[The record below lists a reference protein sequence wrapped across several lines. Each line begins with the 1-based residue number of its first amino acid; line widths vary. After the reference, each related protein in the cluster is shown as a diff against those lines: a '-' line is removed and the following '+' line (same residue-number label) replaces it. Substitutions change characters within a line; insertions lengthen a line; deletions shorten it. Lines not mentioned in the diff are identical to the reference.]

1 MNILVTSIGDA
12 FAADIVIKRLR
23 ANQHVVI
30 GCDSLPKEWIADA
43 LNVDYFVQS
52 PQAMNP
58 EQYLEFIISI
68 CHKYDIQFI
77 MPLSDLDIDAIIDS
91 REWFKENGI
100 CICTSDKEVTKL
112 CRDKFKLI
120 KFLDNLNICTTI
132 PTTLLSETRHSG
144 SNYPILAKPRFG
156 RGSEGVIVV
165 RSKAEF
171 RYLKVMVAGI
181 DYLLQPLIQ
190 GNILN
195 VDVVRNRDDYVVC
208 IARRDLIRHP
218 SGVGTAVEIIRNQD
232 LNTLCVNIA
241 HCLDI
246 VGAANFEFIEAGDQL
261 YFMEINP
268 RFSGGVEFSCMAGYD
283 VVINHL
289 RCFCGQK
296 IEEKPMIKRLLIAR
310 KYEEY
315 ITKEL

>member
-1 MNILVTSIGDA
+1 MNVLVTSIGDA

-30 GCDSLPKEWIADA
+30 GCDSLPEEWIADA
-43 LNVDYFVQS
+43 LNVDYFVKTPS
-52 PQAMNP
+52 AMNHD
-58 EQYLEFIISI
+58 EFRDFIFWI

-91 REWFKENGI
+91 NERFKENGV
-100 CICTSDKEVTKL
+100 CICTPDKEVTKL
-112 CRDKFKLI
+112 CRDKYKLT
-120 KFLDNLNICTTI
+120 KFLENIDICYTI
-132 PTTLLSETRHSG
+132 PTTLLSETHQSEL
-144 SNYPILAKPRFG
+144 SYPILAKPRFG

-165 RSKAEF
+165 RSKAQY
-171 RYLKVMVAGI
+171 RYLRVLTRGI
-181 DYLLQPLIQ
+181 EYLLQPLIE

-195 VDVVRNRDDYVVC
+195 VDVVRNRNDDVVC

-218 SGVGTAVEIIRNQD
+218 SGVGTTVEIIRNQG
-232 LNTLCVNIA
+232 LNAVCANIA
-241 HCLDI
+241 NRLDI
-246 VGAANFEFIEAGDQL
+246 IGATNFEFIEAGDRL

-283 VVINHL
+283 VVTNHL

-296 IEEKPMIKRLLIAR
+296 IENEPMIKRLLIAR